1 MAVLNNSTLIF
12 QFYFNKIENIIQL
25 PQLNIL
31 KNVTLDN
38 DLTGQGNQ
46 LITNNKTSYFMNS
59 LFEGVYYFN
68 NYSSSYASFLF
79 GRNLTIGRVGPVNNL
94 DAFIDYQLGTTS
106 LNAYV
111 FS

>member
-38 DLTGQGNQ
+38 DLTGQGN
-46 LITNNKTSYFMNS
+46 
-59 LFEGVYYFN
+59 
-68 NYSSSYASFLF
+68 
-79 GRNLTIGRVGPVNNL
+79 
-94 DAFIDYQLGTTS
+94 
-106 LNAYV
+106 
-111 FS
+111 